1 MGREQGESASSYVAM
16 NPAAGP
22 GRERA
27 DGRTKVGGASGRGQM
42 GRTRWEKPGGKS
54 QNETFDGA
62 IVGAIEL

>member
-1 MGREQGESASSYVAM
+1 M

-27 DGRTKVGGASGRGQM
+27 DGRGQVE
-42 GRTRWEKPGGKS
+42 GDQVRERTRWERARWEGTRWEKPSGKS